1 MHGSGRGREG
11 GVAPVAPVAPGGGA
25 PQVPGEGGGL
35 PRVPGEGGITP
46 AGPGRGGVAPAAP
59 GEGGGIKQA
68 PGEGGVIPS
77 APGASGTV
85 PSLPGEGGIA
95 PAAPGEGGFVPSAS
109 VDREFLALER
119 ELAVFLR
126 RARAQSGEMAREV
139 HPELEPAAYGL
150 FVRLDDA
157 GPQRATELAGY
168 FGVGKATMS
177 RQLRALEDLGL
188 VARDPDPA
196 DGRASLVRL
205 TEEGRNRFRRV
216 RDARRERYVRK
227 LADWDRAEVAELARL
242 LNHFNVR
249 SEG

>member
-1 MHGSGRGREG
+1 MLPAS
-11 GVAPVAPVAPGGGA
+11 PGGAVPAPPGGA
-25 PQVPGEGGGL
+25 VPAPPGGAVPAPPGGAL
-35 PRVPGEGGITP
+35 PESPGG
-46 AGPGRGGVAPAAP
+46 
-59 GEGGGIKQA
+59 
-68 PGEGGVIPS
+68 
-77 APGASGTV
+77 
-85 PSLPGEGGIA
+85 
-95 PAAPGEGGFVPSAS
+95 

-205 TEEGRNRFRRV
+205 TEEGRDRFRSV
-216 RDARRERYVRK
+216 RDARRERYVHK